1 MNGLQRDASG
11 LQGGQGRVTILPVV
25 GRSGPPCPGCLLG
38 LQPFRFLRSHHFN
51 PTYERRIWLA
61 VYPSEQGR
69 ESPATSFQP
78 IRGIMST
85 TTTTEPASGQSR
97 RAVTN
102 PTNTPT
108 SQLERNA
115 ANRLRATMAAVKLA
129 FTWLGVRKTLAP
141 EQRTTAARAFHAD
154 RELLSASKLILDT
167 KNPAYRAVA
176 AVRSEASGYWRTVT
190 LPFPEAGI
198 RLLPQNSLGLFASTM
213 QTYRERLQEA
223 ARELANQYDAIKSE
237 AQRRLGT
244 LYNASDYPSTLDGLF
259 DLEVSYPTIEPP
271 QYLVALSPEVFQQEQ
286 ARVRER
292 FENAVELAEQAFATE
307 LQRLTAHL
315 AERLTGLHDGQPK
328 VFRDSAVENLREF
341 FERFQ
346 RLNIRSSPELDALV
360 EQAQQT
366 INGIE
371 PQTLRDSNRLRQMVA
386 RDFEQIQ
393 ASVGELLVDRPRR
406 NILRRSSGGAA

>member
-1 MNGLQRDASG
+1 MVA
-11 LQGGQGRVTILPVV
+11 
-25 GRSGPPCPGCLLG
+25 
-38 LQPFRFLRSHHFN
+38 
-51 PTYERRIWLA
+51 
-61 VYPSEQGR
+61 
-69 ESPATSFQP
+69 PATGRLPLPPKTVSNQGLFRPVPPGVCAVGPFFQSLRKSHEP
-78 IRGIMST
+78 MST
-85 TTTTEPASGQSR
+85 ATTTEAITGHAQSR
-97 RAVTN
+97 RSAIQ
-102 PTNTPT
+102 PTNTNNAT
-108 SQLERNA
+108 STQERNA

-141 EQRTTAARAFHAD
+141 EQRTTAARAFRAD
-154 RELLSASKLILDT
+154 RELLTASKLILDT

-198 RLLPQNSLGLFASTM
+198 RLLPQNSLGMFASTM

-223 ARELANQYDAIKSE
+223 ARELAAQYDTIKSE

-244 LYNASDYPSTLDGLF
+244 LFNASDYPSTLDGLF
-259 DLEVSYPTIEPP
+259 DMEWSVVPIEPP
-271 QYLVALSPEVFQQEQ
+271 NYLMALHPEVYQQEQ

-315 AERLTGLHDGQPK
+315 AERLTGLSDGQPK
-328 VFRDSAVENLREF
+328 VFRDSAVENLRAF
-341 FERFQ
+341 FERFR
-346 RLNIRSSPELDALV
+346 RLNIRSSPELDTLV

-366 INGIE
+366 ISGIE

-393 ASVGELLVDRPRR
+393 AAVGDLLVDRPRR
-406 NILRRSSGGAA
+406 NILRRGQTGAGV

>member
-1 MNGLQRDASG
+1 
-11 LQGGQGRVTILPVV
+11 
-25 GRSGPPCPGCLLG
+25 
-38 LQPFRFLRSHHFN
+38 
-51 PTYERRIWLA
+51 
-61 VYPSEQGR
+61 
-69 ESPATSFQP
+69 
-78 IRGIMST
+78 MST
-85 TTTTEPASGQSR
+85 ATTTSTDTGQHTTSR
-97 RAVTN
+97 TTIQ

-108 SQLERNA
+108 TQLERSA
-115 ANRLRATMAAVKLA
+115 AQRLRTTMAAVRLA

-154 RELLSASKLILDT
+154 SELLSASKFILDT

-176 AVRSEASGYWRTVT
+176 AVRSEASGYWRTIT

-198 RLLPQNSLGLFASTM
+198 RLLPQNSLGLFATTM
-213 QTYRERLQEA
+213 QTYRERLQQA
-223 ARELANQYDAIKSE
+223 ATDLAGQYEQIKSE
-237 AQRRLGT
+237 AERRLGT
-244 LYNASDYPSTLDGLF
+244 LFNASDYPSTLDGLF

-271 QYLVALSPEVFQQEQ
+271 AYLVSLHPEVYQQEQ

-292 FENAVELAEQAFATE
+292 FENAVELAEQSFATE
-307 LQRLTAHL
+307 LQRLSAHL

-341 FERFQ
+341 FERFR
-346 RLNIRSSPELDALV
+346 RLNIRSSPELDELV

-366 INGIE
+366 INGVE

-393 ASVGELLVDRPRR
+393 ASVGEMLVDRPRR
-406 NILRRSSGGAA
+406 NILRRVNMGGAV

>member
-1 MNGLQRDASG
+1 
-11 LQGGQGRVTILPVV
+11 
-25 GRSGPPCPGCLLG
+25 
-38 LQPFRFLRSHHFN
+38 
-51 PTYERRIWLA
+51 
-61 VYPSEQGR
+61 
-69 ESPATSFQP
+69 
-78 IRGIMST
+78 MST
-85 TTTTEPASGQSR
+85 ATTTSHDTGQHTTSR
-97 RAVTN
+97 PTTQ
-102 PTNTPT
+102 PTNTPVT
-108 SQLERNA
+108 QTTPNA
-115 ANRLRATMAAVKLA
+115 AQRLRTTMAAVRLA

-198 RLLPQNSLGLFASTM
+198 RLLPQNSLSTFASTM
-213 QTYRERLQEA
+213 QTYRERLQES
-223 ARELANQYDAIKSE
+223 ARELSSQYDTIKSE
-237 AQRRLGT
+237 AERRLGT
-244 LYNASDYPSTLDGLF
+244 LFNASDYPTTLDGLF
-259 DLEVSYPTIEPP
+259 DLEVTYPAIEPP
-271 QYLVALSPEVFQQEQ
+271 AYLVSLHPEVYQQEQ

-315 AERLTGLHDGQPK
+315 AERLTGLHDGEPK
-328 VFRDSAVENLREF
+328 VFRDSAVENLRQF
-341 FERFQ
+341 FERFR

-366 INGIE
+366 ITGVE
-371 PQTLRDSNRLRQMVA
+371 PQTLRDSNRLRAMVA

-393 ASVGELLVDRPRR
+393 ASVGDLLVDRPRR
-406 NILRRSSGGAA
+406 NILRRGQMGAGA

>member
-1 MNGLQRDASG
+1 MVADGSIVASMADRASQRLKSDTSQGLFQTHAATG
-11 LQGGQGRVTILPVV
+11 LSAVLMAEPSI
-25 GRSGPPCPGCLLG
+25 
-38 LQPFRFLRSHHFN
+38 QPSRRSHVPM
-51 PTYERRIWLA
+51 PTA
-61 VYPSEQGR
+61 
-69 ESPATSFQP
+69 
-78 IRGIMST
+78 T
-85 TTTTEPASGQSR
+85 TTSTDTGQHTTSR
-97 RAVTN
+97 SAIQ
-102 PTNTPT
+102 PTNNPVTLTTP
-108 SQLERNA
+108 NA
-115 ANRLRATMAAVKLA
+115 AQRLRTTMAAVKLS

-167 KNPAYRAVA
+167 KNPTYRAVA
-176 AVRSEASGYWRTVT
+176 AVRSEASSYWRTVT

-198 RLLPQNSLGLFASTM
+198 RLLPQNSLGLFANTM

-223 ARELANQYDAIKSE
+223 ARELSGQYDTIKSE

-244 LYNASDYPSTLDGLF
+244 LFNASDYPSTLDGLF

-271 QYLVALSPEVFQQEQ
+271 GYLMALHPDVYQQEQ

-292 FENAVELAEQAFATE
+292 FESAVELAEQAFATE

-341 FERFQ
+341 FERFR

-366 INGIE
+366 ITGIE

-393 ASVGELLVDRPRR
+393 ASVGDLLVDRPRR
-406 NILRRSSGGAA
+406 NILRRGQMGAGV

>member
-1 MNGLQRDASG
+1 MSTATTTSTDTGQHTPTRGRQREA
-11 LQGGQGRVTILPVV
+11 QQ
-25 GRSGPPCPGCLLG
+25 
-38 LQPFRFLRSHHFN
+38 
-51 PTYERRIWLA
+51 
-61 VYPSEQGR
+61 
-69 ESPATSFQP
+69 PATQ
-78 IRGIMST
+78 
-85 TTTTEPASGQSR
+85 Q
-97 RAVTN
+97 
-102 PTNTPT
+102 
-108 SQLERNA
+108 ERSA
-115 ANRLRATMAAVKLA
+115 AQRLRTTMAAVKLA

-141 EQRTTAARAFHAD
+141 EQRTTAAQAFHAD

-176 AVRSEASGYWRTVT
+176 AVRSEASSYWRTVT

-223 ARELANQYDAIKSE
+223 ARVLAAQYDQIKSE
-237 AQRRLGT
+237 AQQRLGT
-244 LYNASDYPSTLDGLF
+244 LFNQADYPSTLDGLF
-259 DLEVSYPTIEPP
+259 DMEWSVVPIEPP
-271 QYLVALSPEVFQQEQ
+271 QYLVALNPEVFRQEQ
-286 ARVRER
+286 VRVRER
-292 FENAVELAEQAFATE
+292 FESAVELAEQAFATE

-371 PQTLRDSNRLRQMVA
+371 PQTLRDSSRLRQMVA
-386 RDFEQIQ
+386 NDFSRIE
-393 ASVGELLVDRPRR
+393 AAVGGLLVDRPRR
-406 NILRRSSGGAA
+406 NILRRAQTGGTA

>member
-1 MNGLQRDASG
+1 
-11 LQGGQGRVTILPVV
+11 
-25 GRSGPPCPGCLLG
+25 
-38 LQPFRFLRSHHFN
+38 
-51 PTYERRIWLA
+51 
-61 VYPSEQGR
+61 
-69 ESPATSFQP
+69 
-78 IRGIMST
+78 MST
-85 TTTTEPASGQSR
+85 ATTTSHNTGQTITSR
-97 RAVTN
+97 STNTTN
-102 PTNTPT
+102 PTNQT
-108 SQLERNA
+108 SPNA
-115 ANRLRATMAAVKLA
+115 ANRLRTTMAAVKLS
-129 FTWLGVRKTLAP
+129 FTWLGVRKSLAP

-176 AVRSEASGYWRTVT
+176 AVRSEASTYWRTVT

-198 RLLPQNSLGLFASTM
+198 RLLPQNSLGMFASTM

-223 ARELANQYDAIKSE
+223 ARELAAQYDTIKSE
-237 AQRRLGT
+237 AERRLGT
-244 LYNASDYPSTLDGLF
+244 LFNASDYPTTLDGLF
-259 DLEVSYPTIEPP
+259 DLQVSYPTIEPP
-271 QYLVALSPEVFQQEQ
+271 NYLMALHPDVYQAEQ

-292 FENAVELAEQAFATE
+292 FESAVELAEQAFATE

-341 FERFQ
+341 FERFR

-371 PQTLRDSNRLRQMVA
+371 PQSLRDSNRLRQMVA
-386 RDFEQIQ
+386 NDFGRIE
-393 ASVGELLVDRPRR
+393 AAVGSLLVDRPRR
-406 NILRRSSGGAA
+406 NILRRAHTGGTA

>member
-1 MNGLQRDASG
+1 
-11 LQGGQGRVTILPVV
+11 
-25 GRSGPPCPGCLLG
+25 
-38 LQPFRFLRSHHFN
+38 
-51 PTYERRIWLA
+51 
-61 VYPSEQGR
+61 
-69 ESPATSFQP
+69 
-78 IRGIMST
+78 MST
-85 TTTTEPASGQSR
+85 ATTTEPTTTTHTTNQS
-97 RAVTN
+97 TN
-102 PTNTPT
+102 TTTPT
-108 SQLERNA
+108 SQLERSA
-115 ANRLRATMAAVKLA
+115 AQRLRTTMAAVKLA

-154 RELLSASKLILDT
+154 RELLTASKLILDT

-176 AVRSEASGYWRTVT
+176 AVRSEASSYWRTVT

-198 RLLPQNSLGLFASTM
+198 RLLPQSSLSTFASTM
-213 QTYRERLQEA
+213 QTYRERLQET
-223 ARELANQYDAIKSE
+223 ARELAAQYDQIKSE
-237 AQRRLGT
+237 AERRLGT
-244 LYNASDYPSTLDGLF
+244 LFNASDYPTTLDGLF

-271 QYLVALSPEVFQQEQ
+271 AYLVALHPDVYQQEQ

-292 FENAVELAEQAFATE
+292 FESAVELAEQAFATE

-341 FERFQ
+341 FDRFR
-346 RLNIRSSPELDALV
+346 RLNIRSSPELDMLV

-366 INGIE
+366 INGVE

-393 ASVGELLVDRPRR
+393 ASVGDLLVDRPRR
-406 NILRRSSGGAA
+406 NFLRRGNVGGAV